1 VFLRPQRRRPVVQRV
16 PVLRRVRRVPREARA
31 EHGAVLEKEVELC
44 IYWGGWDGTSENDV
58 PLLTMYLYLPRWFAG
73 CWKTFPKKISISKR
87 SLRRDERRRKVVGAS
102 REPGLTCLEY
112 SVTTPR
118 ISSAASRRAC
128 SGGDNASAAVDT
140 FGQRASSACVAR
152 RGTNEAR
159 GRELLRGFG
168 CGRPRTS
175 GEGGFM
181 MMLHAS
187 DTDNEADLWRFRRD
201 ARFGWWAR
209 ICARAG

>member
-1 VFLRPQRRRPVVQRV
+1 
-16 PVLRRVRRVPREARA
+16 
-31 EHGAVLEKEVELC
+31 VELC
-44 IYWGGWDGTSENDV
+44 IYWGGWGGTSENDV